1 MSWVQDLKI
10 RASCFGLV
18 VVLVAG
24 VAGASPNPAKAT
36 THTLTK
42 PITSPNS
49 QPISEAIASLTHED
63 YRWIG
68 QRIYANECASDPRY
82 LTYWGKGEAFPSFG
96 IGHFIWFPAG
106 IDAPFIESFPD
117 MVAFVS
123 RQVAPP
129 LWLQQLKPLHAPW
142 QSKSQFEQAWSGR
155 ELTELRDWLLKTQS
169 QQAQFIVQAFETRW
183 LNRLS
188 ALSIEKQTNLTL
200 KLSRL
205 MASKEGTFAAIDY
218 FNFKGIGGNTKE
230 QYQNEEWGLISVLR
244 QMPAP
249 QQAAISSK
257 QTVQQFV
264 KAAKQRLTLRTQLA
278 PKERNEQRWLKGW
291 FKRLDGYL
299 LEGPAVNP

>member
-1 MSWVQDLKI
+1 VQDLKF
-10 RASCFGLV
+10 RSSCFGLV
-18 VVLVAG
+18 AVLVVS
-24 VAGASPNPAKAT
+24 VAVTRPSPAQAT
-36 THTLTK
+36 ADSLTRL
-42 PITSPNS
+42 ITSPTP
-49 QPISEAIASLTHED
+49 QPISVAIASLTSED

-106 IDAPFIESFPD
+106 IDPPFIESFPD

-129 LWLQQLKPLHAPW
+129 LWLQQLQPLHAPW

-188 ALSIEKQTNLTL
+188 ALAREEQIRLSH
-200 KLSRL
+200 KLSLL

-218 FNFKGIGGNTKE
+218 FNFKGIGGNAEE

-249 QQAAISSK
+249 QKTTLSSK
-257 QTVQQFV
+257 QMVQQFV

-291 FKRLDGYL
+291 FKRLDGYW
-299 LEGPAVNP
+299 LEDPAVNP

>member
-1 MSWVQDLKI
+1 DF
-10 RASCFGLV
+10 ASV
-18 VVLVAG
+18 
-24 VAGASPNPAKAT
+24 
-36 THTLTK
+36 
-42 PITSPNS
+42 
-49 QPISEAIASLTHED
+49 
-63 YRWIG
+63 
-68 QRIYANECASDPRY
+68 
-82 LTYWGKGEAFPSFG
+82 G

-106 IDAPFIESFPD
+106 IDPPFIESFPD

-129 LWLQQLKPLHAPW
+129 LWLQQLQPLHAPW

-188 ALSIEKQTNLTL
+188 ALAREEQTRLSH
-200 KLSRL
+200 KLSLL

-218 FNFKGIGGNTKE
+218 FNFKGIGGNAEE
-230 QYQNEEWGLISVLR
+230 QYQSEEWGLISVLR
-244 QMPAP
+244 QMSIPHKP
-249 QQAAISSK
+249 TLSSK

-291 FKRLDGYL
+291 FKRLDGYW
-299 LEGPAVNP
+299 LEDPAANP